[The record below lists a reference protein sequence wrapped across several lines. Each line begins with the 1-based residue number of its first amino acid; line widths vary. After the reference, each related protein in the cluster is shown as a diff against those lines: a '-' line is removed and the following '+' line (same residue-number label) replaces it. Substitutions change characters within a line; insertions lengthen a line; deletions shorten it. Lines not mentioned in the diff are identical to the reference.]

1 MKLVTETKFGNPV
14 RLIVDLDKYGVH
26 QVYALLSTPDGGP
39 AKRILCN
46 GWGVRKTP
54 DGMIGGILA
63 RGEIIEVPKAD
74 WQEIAAVRDD
84 LRDRENLAN
93 IHLIRVFSHGDQ
105 LTIDGYTLSARVDRE
120 TWSRIA
126 PFMEFAD
133 SAVNDVLQGGDRFV
147 GWVIKNG
154 REEEVE
160 RILGVKPES
169 SIRSP
174 SAAAADEE
182 DR

>member
-1 MKLVTETKFGNPV
+1 MELLTETKSGDPV
-14 RLIVDLDKYGVH
+14 RLIVDRDKYGVH
-26 QVYALLSTPDGGP
+26 QVYALLSTPDGG
-39 AKRILCN
+39 AARRSLCN

-54 DGMIGGILA
+54 DGMIGGIIA
-63 RGEIIEVPKAD
+63 QEEIIEVPKGD

-93 IHLIRVFSHGDQ
+93 IHLVRVFSHGDQ
-105 LTIDGYTLSARVDRE
+105 LTVDGYTLSARVDRE

-133 SAVNDVLQGGDRFV
+133 SSVNDILHGGDRFV
-147 GWVIKNG
+147 GYVIKIG

-160 RILGVKPES
+160 RILGVKPEN
-169 SIRSP
+169 SIRFR
-174 SAAAADEE
+174 SAADDDEQ